1 MRHLAAALAAG
12 AVTRACHEL
21 LQRLTPVAPA
31 LERTNFS
38 GARVTLAE
46 GPALV
51 AGLLTGVAHGPAYA
65 VAAGGAG
72 AVGLFDDLAGSASS
86 KGLRGHLRALRRGE
100 VTTGTLKL
108 GGLAATGIVA
118 AILIDGRTG
127 RPLRT
132 TTGALLVATSAN
144 LANLFDLRP
153 GRALKVSSLV
163 AVPLAASG
171 SIPAAVATGAGGAV
185 VACDLRGR
193 SMMGDTGA
201 NALGAMIGAALTER
215 AGTRGRALALLVT
228 VGLTLA
234 SEKVSFSQ
242 VIADTPVLRELD
254 AWGRG

>member
-1 MRHLAAALAAG
+1 MRRLTAAVVAA
-12 AVTRACHEL
+12 AVTRGTGEL
-21 LQRLTPVAPA
+21 LQRLTPVAPT
-31 LERTNFS
+31 LERTNFA
-38 GARVTLAE
+38 GDRVTLAE

-51 AGLLTGVAHGPAYA
+51 AGLLTAAAHAPGYA

-72 AVGLFDDLAGSASS
+72 AVGLLDDLAGSASS

-108 GGLAATGIVA
+108 AGLGASGLLTAA
-118 AILIDGRTG
+118 LLDGPG
-127 RPLRT
+127 RPVRSL
-132 TTGALLVATSAN
+132 TGGLLVATSAN

-153 GRALKVSSLV
+153 GRALKVAGLV
-163 AVPLAASG
+163 ALPLAARG
-171 SIPAAVATGAGGAV
+171 SVPASAAAGAGGAV
-185 VACDLRGR
+185 VVADLRGR

-201 NALGAMIGAALTER
+201 NALGAVVGAALAEHT
-215 AGTRGRALALLVT
+215 GTRGRLLALALT

-242 VIADTPVLRELD
+242 VIADTPVLRDLD